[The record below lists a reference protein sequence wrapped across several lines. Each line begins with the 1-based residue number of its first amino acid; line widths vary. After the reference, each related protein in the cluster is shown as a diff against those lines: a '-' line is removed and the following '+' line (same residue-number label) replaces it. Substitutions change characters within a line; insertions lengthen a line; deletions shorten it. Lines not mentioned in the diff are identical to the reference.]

1 MMKVFFPKLPDK
13 SPRWWLVMTS
23 LSFIGVFILDLVTK
37 RDFSFSLFYLIPIGL
52 GSFILGSPWGYS
64 FAVLSTLA
72 WAEGTITGS
81 RHFSSGISLVWTIGM
96 RLANNLLFAWIIAK
110 LRDRIQESQT
120 QVLRLEAANAEKQLL
135 LAELSHRVKN
145 SLGSV
150 VGLIEIE
157 EALYDDPRTKGTL
170 QRLQNRVESIAEL
183 YGLLSRSQ
191 DQSSIELSELVGKI
205 AAHLAESFGAEQ
217 RGISLRV
224 KLEELH
230 IGSRPAMSLGIIVNE
245 ILTDCFKHAF
255 PPGRAGSIVL
265 TLCKTEP
272 GARLEIMDD
281 GIGLPAGFSLKNSPG
296 FGMRL
301 VGSLASDLGSSVEIG
316 TGPGAHFILDIPAAC
331 LDVEKGLA

>member
-1 MMKVFFPKLPDK
+1 
-13 SPRWWLVMTS
+13 
-23 LSFIGVFILDLVTK
+23 
-37 RDFSFSLFYLIPIGL
+37 
-52 GSFILGSPWGYS
+52 
-64 FAVLSTLA
+64 
-72 WAEGTITGS
+72 
-81 RHFSSGISLVWTIGM
+81 
-96 RLANNLLFAWIIAK
+96 
-110 LRDRIQESQT
+110 
-120 QVLRLEAANAEKQLL
+120 
-135 LAELSHRVKN
+135 
-145 SLGSV
+145 V

-281 GIGLPAGFSLKNSPG
+281 GIGLPSGFSLKNSPG

-316 TGPGAHFILDIPAAC
+316 TGPGAHFILDIPTAC